1 MSLNDLPKTS
11 APALRAL
18 MAHGVTSLKELARHS
33 EAEIA
38 NLHGMGPKALRIL
51 KDALRERGLQ
61 FAKAPA
67 KKTAK
72 TTKAA
77 ADGPTAKDFVAKLKT
92 KATAAQR
99 KGYERYFPNE
109 YKDFIGVRMGTI
121 FAMAKDHID
130 MPIAEIE
137 KLLDDKIREARV
149 GAVSIM
155 GKAAAAK
162 KVTPER
168 QAELYK
174 LYLRRHDRIN
184 TWDLV
189 DLGAQYVVGRYLLDK
204 KRAPLYEMAR
214 SRFWPER
221 RTALVA
227 TFAFIRN
234 GEVDDAFKIAEMLL
248 RDKEDFVHKA
258 AGWVLRTAG
267 DVDRKR
273 LLAFLDKHAA
283 KMPRV
288 MLRYAI
294 EKLSKVEKVRFLGMG
309 KA

>member
-1 MSLNDLPKTS
+1 
-11 APALRAL
+11 
-18 MAHGVTSLKELARHS
+18 MAHDVTTLAELSRHS
-33 EAEIA
+33 EEEIA
-38 NLHGMGPKALRIL
+38 KLHGMGPKALGIL
-51 KDALRERGLQ
+51 KEALRERGMQ
-61 FAKAPA
+61 FAKAAKPA
-67 KKTAK
+67 AK
-72 TTKAA
+72 KAA
-77 ADGPTAKDFVAKLKT
+77 AAAGVLTAKDFLAKLKP

-99 KGYERYFPNE
+99 KAYERYFPNDH
-109 YKDFIGVRMGTI
+109 KDFIGVRMGTI
-121 FAMAKDHID
+121 FQLAKDHTD
-130 MPIAEIE
+130 MSVTEIE

-155 GKAAAAK
+155 GKSAAAK

-204 KRAPLYEMAR
+204 SRSPLYEMAR

-234 GEVDDAFKIAEMLL
+234 GEVDDAFKIAEMLVK
-248 RDKEDFVHKA
+248 DKEDFVHKA

-267 DVDRKR
+267 DVDRAQ

-294 EKLSKVEKVRFLGMG
+294 EKLAKAEKARYLGMG

>member
-1 MSLNDLPKTS
+1 MSLNNLPKTS
-11 APALRAL
+11 APAESAL
-18 MAHGVTSLKELARHS
+18 IAHGVTTLAELARHS
-33 EAEIA
+33 EGEIA
-38 NLHGMGPKALRIL
+38 GLHGMGPKALRIL
-51 KDALRERGLQ
+51 KEAMSERGLS
-61 FAKAPA
+61 FAKAAAKPA
-67 KKTAK
+67 AQRTVV
-72 TTKAA
+72 AA
-77 ADGPTAKDFVAKLKT
+77 GSTAKDFVAKLKT

-99 KGYERYFPNE
+99 KAYERFFPNE
-109 YKDFIGVRMGTI
+109 YEDFIGVRMGTI
-121 FAMAKDHID
+121 FGLAKDNID
-130 MPIAEIE
+130 MPVSEIE
-137 KLLDDKIREARV
+137 KLLDSKIREARV

-162 KVTPER
+162 KVSAER

-189 DLGAQYVVGRYLLDK
+189 DLGAQYVVGRYLIDK
-204 KRAPLYEMAR
+204 KRAPLYSLAR
-214 SRFWPER
+214 SKFWPER

-234 GEVDDAFKIAEMLL
+234 GEVDDAFKIAEMLVG
-248 RDKEDFVHKA
+248 DKEDYIHKA

-267 DVDRKR
+267 DVERKR

-288 MLRYAI
+288 MLRYA
-294 EKLSKVEKVRFLGMG
+294 VEKMGKAEKAKYLGMG
-309 KA
+309 K

>member
-11 APALRAL
+11 GPVQRAL
-18 MAHGVTSLKELARHS
+18 MAHGVTTLAELARHS

-38 NLHGMGPKALRIL
+38 ALHGMGPKALRIL
-51 KDALRERGLQ
+51 KEAMRERGLS
-61 FAKAPA
+61 FAIAPA
-67 KKTAK
+67 KKVGKPAVS
-72 TTKAA
+72 AV
-77 ADGPTAKDFVAKLKT
+77 GPTAKDFIAKLKP

-99 KGYERYFPNE
+99 KAYERYFPND

-137 KLLDDKIREARV
+137 KLLDDKVREARV

-162 KVTPER
+162 KVSPQRLE
-168 QAELYK
+168 ELYK

-214 SRFWPER
+214 SKFWPER

-234 GEVDDAFKIAEMLL
+234 GEVGDAFKIAEMLVG
-248 RDKEDFVHKA
+248 DKEDYIHKA

-273 LLAFLDKHAA
+273 LLAFLEKHAA

-288 MLRYAI
+288 MLRYAV
-294 EKLSKVEKVRFLGMG
+294 EKLSKAEKAKYLGME

>member
-1 MSLNDLPKTS
+1 MPLNDLPKSS
-11 APALRAL
+11 APA
-18 MAHGVTSLKELARHS
+18 GS
-33 EAEIA
+33 
-38 NLHGMGPKALRIL
+38 
-51 KDALRERGLQ
+51 GL
-61 FAKAPA
+61 
-67 KKTAK
+67 
-72 TTKAA
+72 
-77 ADGPTAKDFVAKLKT
+77 TAKDFLAKLKP

-99 KGYERYFPNE
+99 KAYVRYFPNE
-109 YKDFIGVRMGTI
+109 YKDFIGVRMGAI
-121 FAMAKDHID
+121 FQLAKEHID
-130 MPIAEIE
+130 MPVGEIE
-137 KLLDDKIREARV
+137 KLLDSKIREARV

-155 GKAAAAK
+155 GKATQAK

-168 QAELYK
+168 QEELYK

-204 KRAPLYEMAR
+204 SRKQLYALAR
-214 SRFWPER
+214 SKFWPER

-234 GEVDDAFKIAEMLL
+234 GEVDDAFKIAELL
-248 RDKEDFVHKA
+248 VGDKEDFVHKA

-283 KMPRV
+283 RMPRV

-294 EKLSKVEKVRFLGMG
+294 EKLSKAERTKYLDL